1 MRIDDDDDDDDDK
14 DKDNHR
20 ELRLKGLAYLK
31 LGLQKK

>member
-1 MRIDDDDDDDDDK
+1 MMMMMMMMMK